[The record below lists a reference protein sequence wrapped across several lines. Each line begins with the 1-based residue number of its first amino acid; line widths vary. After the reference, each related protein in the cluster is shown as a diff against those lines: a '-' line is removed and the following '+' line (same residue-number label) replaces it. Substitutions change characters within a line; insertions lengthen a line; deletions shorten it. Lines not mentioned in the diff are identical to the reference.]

1 MKKRQISEK
10 MLNAFLSGELS
21 SLLEAVKKDDTLDLE
36 LRGDSVNI
44 YYRGG
49 SIFKIEEINNSFS
62 ISFDTNYCTEDS
74 ASLIVFAAVQEIQS
88 ANILILQGRDNFISS
103 VSNKTI
109 TKLIKEKLYGKLKL
123 KEWYNTVLAET
134 YANLK
139 IF

>member
-1 MKKRQISEK
+1 
-10 MLNAFLSGELS
+10 ML
-21 SLLEAVKKDDTLDLE
+21 D
-36 LRGDSVNI
+36 
-44 YYRGG
+44 
-49 SIFKIEEINNSFS
+49 
-62 ISFDTNYCTEDS
+62 
-74 ASLIVFAAVQEIQS
+74 IVFAAVQEIQS